1 LKEQK
6 MTTRLILLCILVN
19 LGIYSTLL
27 ALNAYA
33 LPNQPSLSKT
43 RTESYASIVNRS
55 PEKAWKNFVKAIAQ
69 KPEIIALVD
78 QTLEQI
84 KPIIQFVDP
93 EKINKV
99 ISIRN
104 RIHVTPGNWE
114 KHIMAIGNMATEAG
128 SGLVVNKNL
137 GNLLHQLSTASE
149 KADYISALTGI
160 VYFFFISK
168 NDPDLALV
176 ENKWKKVES
185 PIKKYLKNSKVLQD

>member
-1 LKEQK
+1 
-6 MTTRLILLCILVN
+6 MISRLILLCIVIN
-19 LGIYSTLL
+19 LGIYIPPL

-33 LPNQPSLSKT
+33 IPTQPSLSNTK
-43 RTESYASIVNRS
+43 TESYASIVNRS

-69 KPEIIALVD
+69 KPEIIVLVD
-78 QTLEQI
+78 QILEQI

-104 RIHVTPGNWE
+104 RIHVTPENWE

-128 SGLVVNKNL
+128 KILVVNKNL
-137 GNLLHQLSTASE
+137 GNLLHQLSIASE

-168 NDPDLALV
+168 NDSDLALV
-176 ENKWKKVES
+176 EDKWNKIES
-185 PIKKYLKNSKVLQD
+185 PLKKYLKKSKVLHD